1 MAIDRIGKGGAPA
14 SVPELGG
21 SSASRPAGQAFVE
34 AGGGPLAASPASPAS
49 PAAVA
54 APSSALERLR
64 AGAIDVDGYLNL
76 KTEEATAH
84 LSSLPPVQLEA
95 IRSALRDRLASDPS
109 LVDLVRT
116 ATSGAAPRDDRDD

>member
-1 MAIDRIGKGGAPA
+1 MSIDRIGKGGAPA
-14 SVPELGG
+14 STPEPGG
-21 SSASRPAGQAFVE
+21 SAASRPAGPGFE
-34 AGGGPLAASPASPAS
+34 RASAP
-49 PAAVA
+49 PAAAPA

-84 LSSLPPVQLEA
+84 LTSLPAAKLTA
-95 IRSALRDRLASDPS
+95 IRSALRDRLASDPA

-116 ATSGAAPRDDRDD
+116 ATGAAARSGGDRDD